1 MAENEQILGDR
12 GKSLED
18 AFFRKESER
27 AIERLREMKQRTMSR
42 EALAKVIGI
51 TNEAIIDR
59 LIELGIRPEIVT
71 ALAIVPLVEVAWAD
85 GSLDAKER
93 QAVLDRAEKSGIAA
107 GTADLD
113 LLRSWLDKKPEPRLL
128 TAWTEMVRGLSERMP
143 PRSSHHSRPGS
154 SSAPR
159 PSPARAGAFSGL
171 APCPAPSRTRS
182 TASSPRSGPRR
193 RVATG
198 MAGSHRIEDWLPE

>member
-1 MAENEQILGDR
+1 MSMAENEQILGDR

-113 LLRSWLDKKPEPRLL
+113 LLRSWLDRRPEPRLL
-128 TAWTEMVRGLSERMP
+128 TAWTEMVRGLAERM
-143 PRSSHHSRPGS
+143 
-154 SSAPR
+154 
-159 PSPARAGAFSGL
+159 SPQEVATLKAGLTERARAIARASGGFLGMGAVSAAEQDAIDRLESAF
-171 APCPAPSRTRS
+171 RS
-182 TASSPRSGPRR
+182 A
-193 RVATG
+193 
-198 MAGSHRIEDWLPE
+198 